1 MEVLSLLKLILSS
14 LLFLYGTFDMK
25 FILFSPLG
33 IKPKSEMAIGGMHHM
48 AKRSS
53 QKSEYSHTIYSNTRS
68 RTKKKNLERH
78 KLRKQADNTKKL
90 KIKKTVKKKQSDGF
104 SV

>member
-1 MEVLSLLKLILSS
+1 M
-14 LLFLYGTFDMK
+14 YHM
-25 FILFSPLG
+25 
-33 IKPKSEMAIGGMHHM
+33 PKREN
-48 AKRSS
+48 

-78 KLRKQADNTKKL
+78 KKRKEEEEKRALTKDLTTTQKKRK
-90 KIKKTVKKKQSDGF
+90 KISDGF